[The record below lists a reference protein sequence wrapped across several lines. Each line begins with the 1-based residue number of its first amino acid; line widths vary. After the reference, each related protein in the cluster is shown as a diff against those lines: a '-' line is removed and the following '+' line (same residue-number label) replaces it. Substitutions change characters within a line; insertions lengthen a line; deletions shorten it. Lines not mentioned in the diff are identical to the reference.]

1 MSPAPPALTADDFD
15 PDVVE
20 EGEEILAA
28 AQPGGPEAFAVIAG
42 DIARQGFDHPS
53 GGPYARELS
62 AYIRWRGGLDVDRDS
77 LG

>member
-1 MSPAPPALTADDFD
+1 MTAEPDITIDDFD

-20 EGEEILAA
+20 EGDEILASV
-28 AQPGGPEAFAVIAG
+28 QPDSPEAFAMIAS

-53 GGPYARELS
+53 GGPYARELA
-62 AYIRWRGGLDVDRDS
+62 AYVRWRGGLKIDRDS